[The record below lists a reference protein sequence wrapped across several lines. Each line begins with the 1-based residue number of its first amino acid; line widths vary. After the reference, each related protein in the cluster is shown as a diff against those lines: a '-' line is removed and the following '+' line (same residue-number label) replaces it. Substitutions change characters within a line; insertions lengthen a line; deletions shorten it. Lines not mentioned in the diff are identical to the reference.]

1 MYHACQMRKHLSSS
15 EGSLEKRVEIRT
27 VRCQFLS
34 KAAMIVDISNIIKT
48 ETSSGGELSEHHTG
62 SSLQIREAFS
72 IYLYIYRT
80 DRGSYREMMN

>member
-1 MYHACQMRKHLSSS
+1 MPNEKTPVQFRRLTGEARGNSDCSLS
-15 EGSLEKRVEIRT
+15 V
-27 VRCQFLS
+27 LS

-62 SSLQIREAFS
+62 SSLQIREAFL